1 MSSHSHHGSPRR
13 HSGRVPEQR
22 PLHTPGSRFANLPT
36 GYGSILSD
44 YCHTITPVPSL
55 QLPDPAIDPEDA
67 PASQQ
72 KDGVQPVEQNA
83 PPSQPVLLRSKSF
96 GGDGLSRTQT
106 FLRRVLNTT
115 EGASPSMIFQSSH
128 LANEIAQRE
137 KEFFEFLDAELDKIE
152 TFYRQKEQEATE
164 RLQALRQQLQMSRDQ
179 ALQPGRNH
187 SGQSDGRKSAHT
199 LSVLPSKRW
208 SKAITGK
215 DSVTKE
221 PPTSAADRRD
231 FARRT
236 EPPEVSYRTAKR
248 RLKLALQEYYRG
260 LELLKSYAYLNRKA
274 FRKIN
279 KKYDKAVNMRHTFEY
294 MSEKVN
300 KAYFVQSEVV
310 EGHMAAVEDL
320 YTRYFEKNGNRKIAV
335 GKLRGKMKQNDYSS
349 STFRVGLLLAAG
361 AVGCIQGLILAARHL
376 RKSDDED
383 YDDYELETQT
393 SYLLQ
398 VCSPMFSLVSWS
410 RKTIIR
416 LTGISVI
423 WWLFSYC
430 VPYIAL
436 LLGLH
441 DLGSFQDQLC
451 FRVRV

>member
-1 MSSHSHHGSPRR
+1 
-13 HSGRVPEQR
+13 
-22 PLHTPGSRFANLPT
+22 
-36 GYGSILSD
+36 
-44 YCHTITPVPSL
+44 
-55 QLPDPAIDPEDA
+55 
-67 PASQQ
+67 
-72 KDGVQPVEQNA
+72 
-83 PPSQPVLLRSKSF
+83 
-96 GGDGLSRTQT
+96 
-106 FLRRVLNTT
+106 
-115 EGASPSMIFQSSH
+115 MIFQSSH